1 VTESPVPNPGM
12 MKLGGVALAAYLLGR
27 MKKGKAAVGLAMW
40 AAGVKMDPK
49 QLLREGLLSIA
60 NSAEG
65 KQLLTQLRGPVLQ
78 AGRQAAGAT
87 IEGQVAALTAALEK
101 RTAALT
107 AGVGQATEAAQKAA
121 DKAQEAADSAQE
133 SVGKAEKAVDGAV
146 GEAGEKAAGRSGGG
160 KVTGLFGRRKKDKA
174 QPEQESAAEDS

>member
-1 VTESPVPNPGM
+1 MTESPLPNPGK

-60 NSAEG
+60 NSNEG
-65 KQLLTQLRGPVLQ
+65 KELLTQLRGPVLQ

-87 IEGQVAALTAALEK
+87 IESQVAALTAALEK

-121 DKAQEAADSAQE
+121 DKAQQAADSAQE
-133 SVGKAEKAVDGAV
+133 SVGKAGDAVDGAS
-146 GEAGEKAAGRSGGG
+146 EKATGRSGGVG
-160 KVTGLFGRRKKDKA
+160 KVTGLFGRKKGKA
-174 QPEQESAAEDS
+174 KPE